1 MKKEKTHLPTYIF
14 YVNVRVSKAIVCFM
28 LLKFLRGCFFK
39 VSQKRPLEQLCT
51 ERLKVDCC
59 YSLDV
64 GENICKLKFA
74 YGTEFVRLAKSS
86 TLEGPMQFRHLGHTM
101 ADGIKC

>member
-1 MKKEKTHLPTYIF
+1 M
-14 YVNVRVSKAIVCFM
+14 AIISPVVC
-28 LLKFLRGCFFK
+28 
-39 VSQKRPLEQLCT
+39 Q
-51 ERLKVDCC
+51 
-59 YSLDV
+59 SLDV